1 MANQNIVILTNEN
14 FENEVLKSDKPVMVD
29 FWATWCGPCRGLAPT
44 IDELAEEYKDKIKVC
59 KLDVDANQELAI
71 QYRVMSIP
79 TLIFFK
85 GGEQVAREVGAY
97 PKEKYVEIINSL

>member
-1 MANQNIVILTNEN
+1 MANQNIVTITNEN
-14 FENEVLKSDKPVMVD
+14 FETEVLNSDKPVMVD

-44 IDELAEEYKDKIKVC
+44 IDEIAEEYSNKIKVC
-59 KLDVDANQELAI
+59 KLDVDTNQELAI
-71 QYRVMSIP
+71 QFRVMSIP
-79 TLIFFK
+79 TVIFFK